1 MKNSKLM
8 INIKDL
14 NKKNIALLG
23 HMGSGKSLVGRLL
36 SKQLNL
42 IHIDSDLEIEKK
54 IGKTINEIFKTEGEN
69 FFRSVEEEIILKLLK
84 KSNIILSLGGGS
96 FLNYKIRSA
105 LMINSLTV
113 FLDVKHTL
121 LEERLK
127 KSTRRPLLK
136 NINIKQK
143 IKELDLKRRKYYSL
157 ADITLSNNDT
167 YSETISEFVEKYLLY
182 KNEKTNNN

>member
-23 HMGSGKSLVGRLL
+23 HMGSGKSLVGKLL
-36 SKQLNL
+36 SKQLNF
-42 IHIDSDLEIEKK
+42 IHIDSDLEIEKS
-54 IGKTINEIFKTEGEN
+54 IGKTINEIFETKGES
-69 FFRSVEEEIILKLLK
+69 FFRSVEEKIILKLLK

-105 LMINSLTV
+105 LMIHSLTV
-113 FLDVKHTL
+113 FLDVKNNI

-136 NINIKQK
+136 NVNIKQK
-143 IKELDLKRRKYYSL
+143 INELDLNRRKYYSL
-157 ADITLSNNDT
+157 ADITLKNNNT
-167 YSETISEFVEKYLLY
+167 SSETISDFAEKYLLY
-182 KNEKTNNN
+182 KNEKRNNN